1 MLPVEELISIGASG
15 SVPALLTVIAYFLR
29 LLLQEIRDLKIEQ
42 TELRKLYLW
51 LKAEQD
57 SLRLSLASPPQQRPK
72 PLRKRM
78 AAAKKEV

>member
-57 SLRLSLASPPQQRPK
+57 SLRQSLASPPQQRPK

-78 AAAKKEV
+78 ATAKKEV